1 MRVTRSISV
10 FYFLCSVLLPIVGQ
24 AQSYPTR
31 PVRLLIGTVPG
42 GAVDI
47 VGRLIA
53 PKIAQALG
61 QPFVVENHPG
71 PYTAQ
76 KMIAEAIPDGYTLM
90 ITSTTITTTP
100 GLYPKVDLNPSRDS
114 TAVAMVAETPIVL
127 IFRPDFKVKTVQE
140 AVALAKSEPGVLTYA
155 SAGSGSP
162 PHLAAE
168 LFKAGIKAD
177 ILQVPYKGVNP
188 ALIDVAAGRV
198 DMMFASYGSAL
209 PFIKGGKLTPV
220 ATINAK
226 RFSQMPELPTLKE
239 LGYTD
244 VVFGS
249 WVGLIAPPNTPAAI
263 VNILN
268 REVVKAVADKAVVGT
283 LANQGFTPAT
293 GSPKAFT
300 DMIREDTEMFTKLIQ
315 KSAIKPN

>member
-1 MRVTRSISV
+1 M
-10 FYFLCSVLLPIVGQ
+10 
-24 AQSYPTR
+24 
-31 PVRLLIGTVPG
+31 
-42 GAVDI
+42 
-47 VGRLIA
+47 
-53 PKIAQALG
+53 
-61 QPFVVENHPG
+61 
-71 PYTAQ
+71 
-76 KMIAEAIPDGYTLM
+76 
-90 ITSTTITTTP
+90 
-100 GLYPKVDLNPSRDS
+100 
-114 TAVAMVAETPIVL
+114 
-127 IFRPDFKVKTVQE
+127 
-140 AVALAKSEPGVLTYA
+140 
-155 SAGSGSP
+155 
-162 PHLAAE
+162 
-168 LFKAGIKAD
+168 
-177 ILQVPYKGVNP
+177 PYKGVNP

-283 LANQGFTPAT
+283 LVNQGFTPAT

-300 DMIREDTEMFTKLIQ
+300 DMIHEDTEMFTKLIQ